1 MYIYHIYKYII
12 YIHIWYNHSNTAI
25 CKYIQL
31 NYLYTLYILKI
42 GLQNGEPYLRER
54 KHKWKIHLTERHIW
68 KGNYGWA
75 VFTLRWALCSL
86 LPSSLD
92 DVYSHLTQ
100 GAVMLTEDE
109 WFTKV
114 SSLQMEIGFKCT
126 PVCLH
131 SLCSFRS
138 DVMGYITEGT
148 KRVDVFP
155 PPPPSKGGF
164 KITTDGLA

>member
-1 MYIYHIYKYII
+1 MEDPLDRK
-12 YIHIWYNHSNTAI
+12 AR
-25 CKYIQL
+25 
-31 NYLYTLYILKI
+31 LK
-42 GLQNGEPYLRER
+42 GELWPRSVR
-54 KHKWKIHLTERHIW
+54 P
-68 KGNYGWA
+68 
-75 VFTLRWALCSL
+75 ALCAML
-86 LPSSLD
+86 SSPKFSMD

-100 GAVMLTEDE
+100 GAVMLTEDK

-114 SSLQMEIGFKCT
+114 SSLRMEIGSKCT

-164 KITTDGLA
+164 KITTGGLAQAGFKWEWVYCWASRTFTSYQEKDLDLFFS